1 MTATD
6 TVAADTVAAEA
17 RIRPAFVIAVASQK
31 GGVGKTTLALGL
43 AAVTADSSGRALV
56 VDIDP
61 QGSAEEIAE
70 EAGDNL
76 PFDFT
81 AEQDPGRL
89 AGLQKATTYDTV
101 FVDCPGS
108 LEGGAV
114 LSGVLAAAD
123 LVLIPV
129 VPERAA
135 IKPTFRT
142 AQLVADSGVPYRV
155 VLNQVDPLRGGG
167 PVESIREALDRR
179 GVPRM
184 KSMIRRYVAHSQSQ
198 LQNQMITQYRGDR
211 SARPALE
218 DMRRLHA
225 ELLLLLG
232 RIDSESQP

>member
-1 MTATD
+1 MTATN
-6 TVAADTVAAEA
+6 TVAPDAA
-17 RIRPAFVIAVASQK
+17 RTRPAFVVAVASQK

-61 QGSAEEIAE
+61 QGSADEIAE
-70 EAGDNL
+70 EAGDAL

-81 AEQDPGRL
+81 SEQDPGKL
-89 AGLQKATTYDTV
+89 AGLRKATEFDTV

-108 LEGGAV
+108 LEGGDV

-123 LVLIPV
+123 LVIIPV
-129 VPERAA
+129 IPERAA

-142 AQLVADSGVPYRV
+142 AQYVADAGVPYRV
-155 VLNQVDPLRGGG
+155 VINQVDPLRGAA
-167 PVESIREALDRR
+167 PVDSMREALDRR
-179 GVPRM
+179 GIPRM
-184 KSMIRRYVAHSQSQ
+184 RSMIRRYVAHSQSQ
-198 LQNQMITQYRGDR
+198 LDGLMITQYRGDR
-211 SARPALE
+211 SAKPALE

-232 RIDSESQP
+232 RLETERRP